1 MAGAQGFDED
11 EEVVDL
17 KQHATAGLAIE
28 QGLAG
33 GGGVD
38 ERGAADRATLVRWLT
53 EDAHA
58 IVVGLRE
65 MERFAGATGE
75 MVFPF
80 DDVERVS
87 AVGAVHYRV
96 IGGARRRV

>member
-1 MAGAQGFDED
+1 VAGAQSLDEE

-17 KQHATAGLAIE
+17 KQHAAAGLAVE
-28 QGLAG
+28 QRLAG
-33 GGGVD
+33 VGGVD
-38 ERGAADRATLVRWLT
+38 ERGAADGAALVRRLA
-53 EDAHA
+53 EDAYA
-58 IVVGLRE
+58 VVVGLRE

-87 AVGAVHYRV
+87 AVGAVHYGV